1 MNAAEVRK
9 IEERAEFLEK
19 ELETLKARG
28 KESSLGAIALY
39 LELGEAYIL
48 LGNDSKA
55 LERLSDAKR
64 IASENLGGDS
74 LEAIRASDRIL
85 LLTQG
90 AGAVS
95 GLDENHE
102 LLKTIGSDEAMSE
115 LFINR
120 CLRNAIFD
128 ESGALRG

>member
-19 ELETLKARG
+19 ELEALKERG

-48 LGNDSKA
+48 LGNCSKA

-64 IASENLGGDS
+64 IASEILGEDS

-95 GLDENHE
+95 ELDENHE